1 MGRSRKP
8 PFEQSTTTLSLRPP
22 SPTLI
27 SLVYQMSRLALLF
40 ALMAASVFCATSAAE
55 DEDIEDMVH
64 GMEAMME
71 VQGNV
76 VGDISRVVEQT
87 GGLIREAEE
96 KMEQFIVKIDS
107 LDLENSRITKDNFA
121 KYNRVKEYLR
131 EARRQLRELAT
142 KTKSACED
150 LELFVSGWEDNKRE
164 NKREYFKEQIALME
178 ELLKDTFTILGR
190 AETQYER
197 AITELEDVRTSLQN
211 FKLEVNRMLESSS
224 KENEVWK
231 KTIRAVFYSGCVLGG
246 IFSPACYAVA
256 VPVIEIKIAKY
267 EDELEELRLL
277 GDSVKGDIEDMRSQT
292 RDLIQVLKE
301 EVNLIVEWRVRA
313 KNMDKSIS
321 ILELDRFDQ
330 LIQYRTRF
338 TRAVEELRKAAEAYL
353 EQPETLDEIDQLWG
367 RKRKR
372 RAPPL
377 TRSHKRSF

>member
-27 SLVYQMSRLALLF
+27 SQVYQMSRYALLS
-40 ALMAASVFCATSAAE
+40 ALMAASVFCAAAAAE

-76 VGDISRVVEQT
+76 VGDISGVVEQT
-87 GGLIREAEE
+87 SGLIQEAEE

-121 KYNRVKEYLR
+121 KYNRVKDYLR

-150 LELFVSGWEDNKRE
+150 LELFVDGWEDNKRE

-197 AITELEDVRTSLQN
+197 AITELEDIRTSLHN
-211 FKLEVNRMLESSS
+211 FKVEVNRMLDSSS
-224 KENEVWK
+224 EENEAWK
-231 KTIRAVFYSGCVLGG
+231 KTIRAVFYLGCILGG
-246 IFSPACYAVA
+246 MFSPECYAEA
-256 VPVIEIKIAKY
+256 VPVIGIKIAKY
-267 EDELEELRLL
+267 EDELEELWLL
-277 GDSVKGDIEDMRSQT
+277 GDSVKRDIENMRRQI
-292 RDLIQVLKE
+292 RDLVQLIKE

-313 KNMDKSIS
+313 ENMGKSIS

-330 LIQYRTRF
+330 LTQYRTRF
-338 TRAVEELRKAAEAYL
+338 TKAVEELRKAAEAYL
-353 EQPETLDEIDQLWG
+353 EQPETLGEIKKLWG
-367 RKRKR
+367 RNLER
-372 RAPPL
+372 RALPL
-377 TRSHKRSF
+377 TRGHKRLF